1 MCLTMQRST
10 CKKNISFSNSIFL
23 LGPKFAAV
31 TFLPFVA
38 GGRPRVFVFLQS
50 SPLCQFFHNL
60 NCWDFLNAAGARLS
74 SIVGDVKKR
83 RSKRKRQSGLGN
95 NEHVARSAHCRC
107 ENAPPSFPCQGKRIA
122 PPRPKRTNFSIF
134 WIILTRPWYCV
145 VKNICF
151 ENFLISGF

>member
-1 MCLTMQRST
+1 MCLTMQWST

-38 GGRPRVFVFLQS
+38 GGRPRVFVLLQS

-83 RSKRKRQSGLGN
+83 RRKRKRQSGLGN
-95 NEHVARSAHCRC
+95 NEHVARSAHYQR
-107 ENAPPSFPCQGKRIA
+107 ENAPPSFPCQGQRIA
-122 PPRPKRTNFSIF
+122 PPPSRQTFLIL
-134 WIILTRPWYCV
+134 IILTRPWYCV
-145 VKNICF
+145 VNDICS
-151 ENFLISGF
+151 ENSLIKGF

>member
-1 MCLTMQRST
+1 MCLTMQWST

-38 GGRPRVFVFLQS
+38 GGRPLVFVLLQS

-83 RSKRKRQSGLGN
+83 RRKRKRQS
-95 NEHVARSAHCRC
+95 HCQR
-107 ENAPPSFPCQGKRIA
+107 ENAPPSFPCQGQRIA
-122 PPRPKRTNFSIF
+122 PPPSRQTFLIL
-134 WIILTRPWYCV
+134 IILTRPWYCV
-145 VKNICF
+145 VNDICS
-151 ENFLISGF
+151 ENSLIKGF